1 MGEVWRATDTRLGRE
16 VAIKILPQAFAN
28 DTDRIARLQ
37 REAQVLA
44 SFNHP
49 HIAAIYGVEE
59 GALVMELV
67 PGRTL
72 AERIAEGPIPLDEAL
87 PVVLQIAEALEYA
100 HERGIIHRDLKPA
113 NIKLTPEGDVK
124 VVDFGLAKIADE
136 RAAQGS
142 TANSPT
148 RQASRRDYGNGRVH
162 GARAGARPGSRSPG
176 RHLGVRGGAV

>member
-1 MGEVWRATDTRLGRE
+1 MSPQQSIGHYRIIARLGEGGMGEVWRATDTRLGRE

-72 AERIAEGPIPLDEAL
+72 AERIAEGPIPPQEAL
-87 PVVLQIAEALEYA
+87 PVALQIAEALEYA
-100 HERGIIHRDLKPA
+100 HERGIIHPSPRTSSSPRRA
-113 NIKLTPEGDVK
+113 TSRCSTSASPKLPTNGQPKATP
-124 VVDFGLAKIADE
+124 
-136 RAAQGS
+136 
-142 TANSPT
+142 PT
-148 RQASRRDYGNGRVH
+148 
-162 GARAGARPGSRSPG
+162 PLP
-176 RHLGVRGGAV
+176 